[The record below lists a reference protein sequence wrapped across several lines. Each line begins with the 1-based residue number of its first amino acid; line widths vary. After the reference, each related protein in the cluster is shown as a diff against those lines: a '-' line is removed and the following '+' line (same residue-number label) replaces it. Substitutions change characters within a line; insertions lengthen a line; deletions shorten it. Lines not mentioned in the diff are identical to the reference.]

1 VVLTILDD
9 AYALLNAEG
18 VVVYCIM
25 VSVTCLL
32 FIHIIES
39 CIIYFLFDLYFR
51 VRRALVRIIIR
62 GSVLPKNVV
71 CTLSFCSRA
80 SAMLCP

>member
-1 VVLTILDD
+1 MVSTILED

-18 VVVYCIM
+18 VVVYRCM
-25 VSVTCLL
+25 VSVTCLI
-32 FIHIIES
+32 FMHIIES
-39 CIIYFLFDLYFR
+39 CIIYFLFGLSFR
-51 VRRALVRIIIR
+51 VRRALVIIIR

-71 CTLSFCSRA
+71 CTLSFCSRT